1 MARPALPRSTR
12 IVDMKS
18 GSKSQQKLLISVT
31 PEQVRAGRALLNMS
45 QTMLAKLARLGLS
58 TVVDFE
64 KSRRRVSDAAL
75 DAMRVALH
83 SAGVIFVSENGEGP
97 GVRLKKRISSK
108 RS

>member
-1 MARPALPRSTR
+1 MQSKSIR

-18 GSKSQQKLLISVT
+18 GSTSQQKLSIIIT

-45 QTMLAKLARLGLS
+45 QTMLAKLANLGLS

-75 DAMRVALH
+75 QDMRAALQ
-83 SAGVIFVSENGEGP
+83 SAGVIFVSENGGGP
-97 GVRLKKRISSK
+97 GVRLKKRAK
-108 RS
+108 RTKTS

>member
-1 MARPALPRSTR
+1 MKYREPSQRKSLIAPTPA
-12 IVDMKS
+12 
-18 GSKSQQKLLISVT
+18 
-31 PEQVRAGRALLNMS
+31 QVRAGRALLNIS
-45 QTMLAKLARLGLS
+45 QIKLAELANLGVS

-75 DAMRVALH
+75 EAMRAALQ

-97 GVRLKKRISSK
+97 GVRLKKRVRSK

>member
-1 MARPALPRSTR
+1 
-12 IVDMKS
+12 MKHREPS
-18 GSKSQQKLLISVT
+18 QRKSLISLT
-31 PEQVRAGRALLNMS
+31 PAQVRAGRALLNIS
-45 QTMLAKLARLGLS
+45 QIKLAQLANLGVS

-75 DAMRVALH
+75 EAMRAALQ

-97 GVRLKKRISSK
+97 GVRLKKRVRSK